1 LREEAKEL
9 TSSETLLKRSDL
21 ISRSGPQTR
30 ACSRQEVILKRSAPQ
45 AQREETMREINVKS
59 ITEKVRELCMEAN
72 TDLGGDVL
80 QAFDRAMEK
89 EESPLGLE
97 ILKELKENARI
108 AKEERVAMCQ
118 DTGFAVIF
126 MELGQDVHL
135 VGGDLKEA
143 IFEGVRRGY
152 RDGYLRKSIC
162 HPFTRANTGDNT
174 PAIIHTEI
182 VPGDKVKVIVAPK
195 GGGSENMSR
204 VVMLTPSDGVEGIKR
219 FVVQRVKES
228 GSNPCPPTIVG
239 VGIGGT
245 FEQAALLAKKSLL
258 RSLGSKNPDPELEKL
273 ESEILT
279 EINKLGIGPQGLG
292 GRTTSLAVH
301 ILMMPCHIASFPL
314 AVNIQCHAQRH
325 KEAII

>member
-1 LREEAKEL
+1 
-9 TSSETLLKRSDL
+9 
-21 ISRSGPQTR
+21 
-30 ACSRQEVILKRSAPQ
+30 
-45 AQREETMREINVKS
+45 MREIDVKL
-59 ITEKVRELCMEAN
+59 ITGKVRDLCIEAN
-72 TDLGGDVL
+72 TDLGEDVL
-80 QAFDRAMEK
+80 QAFDRAIEK
-89 EESPLGLE
+89 EESALGME

-108 AKEERVAMCQ
+108 AKEENVPLCQ
-118 DTGFAVIF
+118 DTGFAVVF
-126 MELGQDVHL
+126 LELGQDVHL

-143 IFEGVRRGY
+143 IFEGVRQGF

-174 PAIIHTEI
+174 PAVIHMEI
-182 VPGDKVKVIVAPK
+182 VAGEKVRIMVAPK

-204 VVMLTPSDGVEGIKR
+204 VAMLTPSDGIEGIKR
-219 FVVQRVKES
+219 YIVQRVKES

-239 VGIGGT
+239 AGIGGT

-258 RSLGSKNPDPELEKL
+258 RPLGSKNQDPELDRL
-273 ESEILT
+273 ESEILN
-279 EINKLGIGPQGLG
+279 EINRLGIGPEGLG

-325 KEAII
+325 KEVVI

>member
-1 LREEAKEL
+1 
-9 TSSETLLKRSDL
+9 
-21 ISRSGPQTR
+21 
-30 ACSRQEVILKRSAPQ
+30 
-45 AQREETMREINVKS
+45 MREIDVKM
-59 ITEKVRELCMEAN
+59 ITEKVRALCMEAN
-72 TDLGGDVL
+72 TDLGEDVL

-89 EESPLGLE
+89 EESPLGIE
-97 ILKELKENARI
+97 ILKELKETARI
-108 AKEERVAMCQ
+108 AKEERVPICQ

-126 MELGQDVHL
+126 LELGQEVHL
-135 VGGDLKEA
+135 VGGGLREA
-143 IFEGVRRGY
+143 IFEGVRQGY

-162 HPFTRANTGDNT
+162 HPFSRANTGDNT

-182 VPGDKVKVIVAPK
+182 VPGENIKITVAPK

-204 VVMLTPSDGVEGIKR
+204 VVMLTPSDGVEGIRR

-258 RSLGSKNPDPELEKL
+258 RPLGSKNPDPELDKL
-273 ESEILT
+273 ESEILN
-279 EINKLGIGPQGLG
+279 EINRLGIGPQGLG

-301 ILMMPCHIASFPL
+301 VLMMPCHIASFPL

-325 KEAII
+325 KEAVI